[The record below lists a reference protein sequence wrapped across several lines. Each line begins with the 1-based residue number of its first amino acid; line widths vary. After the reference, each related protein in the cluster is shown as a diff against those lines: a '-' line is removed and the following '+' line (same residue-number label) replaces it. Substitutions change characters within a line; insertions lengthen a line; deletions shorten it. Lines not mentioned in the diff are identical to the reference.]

1 MMSTS
6 QDTFPHGAAHLYILL
21 MDCLEW
27 DSFNWTKCFNRHF
40 TECQPVIAVLCI
52 AEEDSPANI
61 TVCSITGDKQKHR
74 GAIHSDGKDNKSIFH
89 HFGVAQIKRRILRK
103 VIVGHTQEDIDH
115 RCPGI

>member
-1 MMSTS
+1 MTSLHGMETS

-21 MDCLEW
+21 MDCLER

-61 TVCSITGDKQKHR
+61 TVCSITGKKLVSLYIFNHC
-74 GAIHSDGKDNKSIFH
+74 SI
-89 HFGVAQIKRRILRK
+89 VTIIKEPASLNHEAALIRVNER
-103 VIVGHTQEDIDH
+103 
-115 RCPGI
+115 